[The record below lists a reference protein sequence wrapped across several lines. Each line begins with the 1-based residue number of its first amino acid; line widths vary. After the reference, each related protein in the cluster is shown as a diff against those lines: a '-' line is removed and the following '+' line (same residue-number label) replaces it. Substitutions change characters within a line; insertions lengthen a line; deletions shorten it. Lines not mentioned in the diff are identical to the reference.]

1 MSNHD
6 TAQKVKDMSAD
17 QRGQVKKNL
26 YGIIFKSLAVLAL
39 LGVAGVFLTADDAG
53 TELARYQNEGVVS
66 QALVVAMDEGNK
78 VRVVHTPES
87 TTPFAALGDTVQVA
101 DLPVPTAGASTG
113 TVIMTTDGF
122 THVKVGDVITVVNTP
137 YEPAFPKTLES
148 ITAEPSN
155 SYLIWMAVLAVL
167 AVALWMIGRA
177 ASKR

>member
-6 TAQKVKDMSAD
+6 TAQKIKDMNTE

-26 YGIIFKSLAVLAL
+26 YGLIFKSLAVLAL

-53 TELARYQNEGVVS
+53 TERARYQNEGVVS
-66 QALVVAMDEGNK
+66 QALVVAMDEGSK
-78 VRVVHTPES
+78 ARVVHTPDS
-87 TTPFAALGDTVQVA
+87 GVSFAALGDTVQVA

-113 TVIMTTDGF
+113 TVIMSTEGF
-122 THVKVGDVITVVNTP
+122 AHVKVGDVITVVNTP

-148 ITAEPSN
+148 LTAEPSN
-155 SYLIWMAVLAVL
+155 AYLIWMAVLAAL

>member
-26 YGIIFKSLAVLAL
+26 YGVILKSLAVLAL
-39 LGVAGVFLTADDAG
+39 IAAAGVFLTASGSGDD
-53 TELARYQNEGVVS
+53 LARYENEGVVS

-78 VRVVHTPES
+78 VRVVHTPDS
-87 TTPFAALGDTVQVA
+87 SVTFAALGNTVQVA

-137 YEPAFPKTLES
+137 YEPAFPKTLDS
-148 ITAEPSN
+148 LTAEPS
-155 SYLIWMAVLAVL
+155 SAYLIWVAVLAAL
-167 AVALWMIGRA
+167 AVALWLIGRA
-177 ASKR
+177 VSKR